1 MLIQR
6 LGSRRSVSP
15 SPELSALLHKVRSS
29 LLHKEIIHLTVI
41 LHARFQFIFV
51 THLPDYIILNGG
63 RFMRIYRCNANGH
76 LHCVVKYVLWTICC
90 FNRHRHLILMM
101 LLITM
106 TAQKSAVIE
115 GWVITWL
122 GILLN
127 HHFLVTFQKC
137 ITYVATNTTSDVRM
151 SSQRQSSYSPMCSHQ
166 LCLESVL
173 IMSTRRSS
181 RKCRDFSP
189 QKWLARLDVTDVIEH
204 LDGCVLSCGLRC
216 VQVELMRLKLTNCV
230 EADFVASHLRMHQCK
245 WQIDCGSVGTSWKIV
260 T

>member
-15 SPELSALLHKVRSS
+15 SPELSALLDKVRLS

-51 THLPDYIILNGG
+51 THLPDYIIFNGG

-76 LHCVVKYVLWTICC
+76 LHCVVKNVLWTICC
-90 FNRHRHLILMM
+90 CNKHLFLMM
-101 LLITM
+101 LLNTM

-151 SSQRQSSYSPMCSHQ
+151 SSQRQSSYSPMWSEE
-166 LCLESVL
+166 LCLESLL

-216 VQVELMRLKLTNCV
+216 VQVQLMRLKLTDCV
-230 EADFVASHLRMHQCK
+230 EADFVASHLRMHRCK
-245 WQIDCGSVGTSWKIV
+245 WQIDSGSVGTSWKIV

>member
-1 MLIQR
+1 
-6 LGSRRSVSP
+6 
-15 SPELSALLHKVRSS
+15 
-29 LLHKEIIHLTVI
+29 
-41 LHARFQFIFV
+41 
-51 THLPDYIILNGG
+51 
-63 RFMRIYRCNANGH
+63 
-76 LHCVVKYVLWTICC
+76 
-90 FNRHRHLILMM
+90 MM

-189 QKWLARLDVTDVIEH
+189 QKWLARLDVTDVVEH

-216 VQVELMRLKLTNCV
+216 VLVELMRFKLTNCV